1 MEQRAFLRRRGGEK
15 RFEKKIT
22 IDKSHVP
29 FPRVSIEHNDNFVTL
44 ILLLGKKFLEL
55 ERFYSRMKL
64 FTIRIKFEAGEISK
78 VWKLKSKGKRRKKGR
93 IEKEAKSKVVYV
105 Q

>member
-1 MEQRAFLRRRGGEK
+1 
-15 RFEKKIT
+15 
-22 IDKSHVP
+22 
-29 FPRVSIEHNDNFVTL
+29 
-44 ILLLGKKFLEL
+44 
-55 ERFYSRMKL
+55 MKL